1 VRQRLEAHRSLAQC
15 ARCHARIDPLGF
27 ALENYD
33 ASGEWRLQ
41 EGFGY
46 KGRIGRNDPMIDASG
61 ELPDGTAING
71 VEGLQAALLAN
82 SDAFVTALSRA
93 MLTYALG
100 RELTLADEPAVTE
113 IVNTLTA
120 KKASLR
126 DLIQAIVT
134 STPFTTT

>member
-1 VRQRLEAHRSLAQC
+1 
-15 ARCHARIDPLGF
+15 
-27 ALENYD
+27 
-33 ASGEWRLQ
+33 
-41 EGFGY
+41 
-46 KGRIGRNDPMIDASG
+46 
-61 ELPDGTAING
+61 
-71 VEGLQAALLAN
+71 
-82 SDAFVTALSRA
+82 